1 MKFEV
6 LPEPDLEF
14 GSGVHI
20 DIRYGIQDYGPIGFD
35 NPATAKVIKVGFV
48 GTSSSVSG
56 VLEWMTKA
64 KAGIA
69 ATPSKKPRFRPKF
82 PGFGADSPFRCDWV
96 TEPRLQRPIEQRAVN
111 EVLTAPS
118 RNEGVERAV
127 RHFKEEC
134 SYLVKEAKVDVIIC
148 APPVDLLRHFDNERE
163 SDEDEETKPRR
174 IAGSK
179 SRKLKQ
185 KAAKHR
191 IELDF
196 HDMLKAES
204 LALSSPIQF
213 IRPATYDES
222 VRNSSSTGKKRRLQD
237 AATRAWNFHTALYY
251 KAGGTPWRLLR
262 KVAEFESCYVGI
274 SFFRSVDKEH
284 IHTSVAQVFNER
296 GEGMILR
303 GGEAKISKHD
313 LQPHLS
319 EDDMKNLLLNSL
331 RAFEKEHHRFPPR
344 VVLHKTSGFTDDER
358 RGCEKALDELRVVKH
373 RDLLV
378 VRESDIRLF
387 RPGIYAALRGS
398 FLELDSEN
406 FLLYTRGSVPF
417 FEMYPGMYVPRALEI
432 ELVATEEAPKVLAQ
446 EILALTKMNWNNTQF
461 DSSTPITVNAARQV
475 GAILK
480 YAGDIKEVQ
489 SRYAFYM

>member
-6 LPEPDLEF
+6 FPEPDLEF

-35 NPATAKVIKVGFV
+35 NPAAAKVIKVGFA
-48 GTSSSVSG
+48 GTSASISK
-56 VLEWMTKA
+56 VLEWMTSA
-64 KAGIA
+64 KAGVE

-82 PGFGADSPFRCDWV
+82 PGFGSESPFRCDWV
-96 TEPRLQRPIEQRAVN
+96 TEARLQRPIDQRLVN
-111 EVLTAPS
+111 DVLTTAS
-118 RNEGVERAV
+118 RNEGVEKAV
-127 RHFKEEC
+127 QYFMDEC
-134 SYLVKEAKVDVIIC
+134 TYLVKEAKVDVIIC
-148 APPVDLLRHFDNERE
+148 APPVDLLRHFDNENE
-163 SDEDEETKPRR
+163 GDEEDEARPRR
-174 IAGSK
+174 VAGSR
-179 SRKLKQ
+179 SRKIKQ
-185 KAAKHR
+185 KAAR
-191 IELDF
+191 FNVELDF

-204 LALSSPIQF
+204 LSLSSPIQF
-213 IRPATYDES
+213 IRPGTYDDT
-222 VRNSSSTGKKRRLQD
+222 VRHTSATGKRRRLQD

-262 KVAEFESCYVGI
+262 KVAEFESCFVGI

-303 GGEAKISKHD
+303 GGEAKVSKHD

-319 EDDMKNLLLNSL
+319 EEDMKNLLLNSL

-344 VVLHKTSGFTDDER
+344 VVLHKTSGFTDAER
-358 RGCEKALDELRVVKH
+358 SGCEKALDELRVVKH

-387 RPGIYAALRGS
+387 RPGIYAPLRGS
-398 FLELDSEN
+398 FLEMDSEN

-417 FEMYPGMYVPRALEI
+417 FEMYPGLYVPRALEI
-432 ELVATEEAPKVLAQ
+432 ELVATEESPKVLAQ

-461 DSSTPITVNAARQV
+461 DSSTPITISAARQV

-480 YAGDIKEVQ
+480 YAGDKKEIQ